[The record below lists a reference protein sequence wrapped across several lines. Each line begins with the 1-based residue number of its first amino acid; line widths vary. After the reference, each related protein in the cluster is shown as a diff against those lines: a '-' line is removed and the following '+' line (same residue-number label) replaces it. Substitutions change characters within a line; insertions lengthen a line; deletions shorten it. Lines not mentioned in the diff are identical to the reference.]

1 MTKAAVARRYAKAL
15 FELLD
20 PSAVEATRAA
30 MNGLAEAISG
40 SPELR
45 HVMASPVFADE
56 AKTDV
61 LGELA
66 TRAGCPPAGKHFLA
80 QLVRKNRVGFLPDIA
95 QAFAKL
101 ADQAKGT
108 LQVEVASASPLSSQ
122 EEERIR
128 TRLHDLLQRH
138 VDVAFHTEPS
148 YIAGIQ
154 IRIGSTLVDST
165 VRGRLTVM
173 QHLLMKE

>member
-1 MTKAAVARRYAKAL
+1 MTKTAVARRYAKAL

-20 PSAVEATRAA
+20 ASAVEATRAA
-30 MNGLAEAISG
+30 MNGLAEAISH

-56 AKTDV
+56 AKIGV

-66 TRAGCPPAGKHFLA
+66 TRAGCPPLGTHFFA
-80 QLVRKNRVGFLPDIA
+80 QLVRKNRVGFLPEIA

-108 LQVEVASASPLSSQ
+108 QQVEVASAYPLPSQ
-122 EEERIR
+122 EQERIR
-128 TRLHDLLQRH
+128 ARLHDLLERT
-138 VDVAFHTEPS
+138 VDVTFRTEPS
-148 YIAGIQ
+148 YVAGIQ
-154 IRIGSTLVDST
+154 IRIGSTVVDST
-165 VRGRLTVM
+165 VRGRLTAM
-173 QHLLMKE
+173 QHLLTKE